1 MAFFVSLSGLVFF
14 FSFSLALFF
23 PVCLFTFG
31 PRPAFQANYFLGIV
45 ISVGIAWSLHL
56 ATGPLCF
63 GGGRVWLQGSLY
75 LPMVPFGSKPPY
87 ALLPA
92 LGPKGAGRAVG
103 ELQLRGG
110 DLWGVGRNRFLGTTK
125 GCVPCSGGPGGPCCV
140 WAVLGRP
147 RWAWPVCFFLLGRSI
162 VGCVCCLGV
171 WVRQSSCT
179 CSWYRGHGA

>member
-1 MAFFVSLSGLVFF
+1 MGVGPKVVPFSGSVLGFSWALLWFPLFFGLFSFPSVDWFSFLVLYWHFFLVFF
-14 FSFSLALFF
+14 
-23 PVCLFTFG
+23 FTFG

-110 DLWGVGRNRFLGTTK
+110 DMWGVGRNRFLGTTK
-125 GCVPCSGGPGGPCCV
+125 GCVPCSGHTPAKRAYGTVSQCLAHENKECG
-140 WAVLGRP
+140 
-147 RWAWPVCFFLLGRSI
+147 FLRS
-162 VGCVCCLGV
+162 
-171 WVRQSSCT
+171 
-179 CSWYRGHGA
+179 